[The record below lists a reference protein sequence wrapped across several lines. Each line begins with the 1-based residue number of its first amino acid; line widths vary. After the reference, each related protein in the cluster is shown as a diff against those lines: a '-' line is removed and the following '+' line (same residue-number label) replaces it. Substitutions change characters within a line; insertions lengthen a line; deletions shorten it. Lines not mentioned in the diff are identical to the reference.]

1 MSGMPST
8 GPGAPKSPPETPV
21 SLHPGLAFGTWA
33 ACAATCAV
41 AAWLCAPLG
50 LLKPEVSVSATLGSL
65 LSSTIMLVGLL
76 AMGPWACR
84 TPSAWSTRWL
94 AATVI
99 RFVST
104 PFLALLLYSRPPSAE
119 GFLLAVAG
127 TYLVSL
133 AVETAVVAKSV
144 LAAAVASERR
154 SSTPEPPQPTP

>member
-1 MSGMPST
+1 MSAPS
-8 GPGAPKSPPETPV
+8 KLPPETPV

-33 ACAATCAV
+33 ATAAACAA
-41 AAWLCAPLG
+41 AAFACGPLG
-50 LLKPEVSVSATLGSL
+50 ILKPEVSFSAVLGSL
-65 LSSTIMLVGLL
+65 LASAVVLVGLL
-76 AMGPWACR
+76 AMAPWASR
-84 TPSAWSTRWL
+84 TPSEWSTRWL

-99 RFVST
+99 RFIST

-154 SSTPEPPQPTP
+154 SSTPEPPQTRP

>member
-1 MSGMPST
+1 MSATPST
-8 GPGAPKSPPETPV
+8 GPGASKLPPESPV
-21 SLHPGLAFGTWA
+21 TLHPGLAFGTWA
-33 ACAATCAV
+33 ACAATCAA
-41 AAWLCAPLG
+41 AAWLSAPLG
-50 LLKPEVSVSATLGSL
+50 LLKPEVSFSATLGSV

-99 RFVST
+99 RFVTT

-154 SSTPEPPQPTP
+154 QAPSDPTQPRP